1 VTPREPLPPPKD
13 VTAAPRRICLG
24 RGTFETVGFGLQ
36 APAAVP
42 VEVRAA
48 RRRVFRLSRA
58 VGEEGVRLERPAPF
72 EPGEEVELRLVLP
85 DGDETL
91 SLRAVIE
98 LSEEDLA
105 EGGARGGS
113 GLRLIEP
120 PHEARRAL
128 DGYVKRRLG
137 LRH

>member
-1 VTPREPLPPPKD
+1 M
-13 VTAAPRRICLG
+13 
-24 RGTFETVGFGLQ
+24 
-36 APAAVP
+36 
-42 VEVRAA
+42 
-48 RRRVFRLSRA
+48 
-58 VGEEGVRLERPAPF
+58 RLERPAPF
-72 EPGEEVELRLVLP
+72 EPGEVVEIRLVLP

-98 LSEEDLA
+98 LSEEEA
-105 EGGARGGS
+105 AAGGERGGT

-137 LRH
+137 LPHRGT

>member
-1 VTPREPLPPPKD
+1 
-13 VTAAPRRICLG
+13 
-24 RGTFETVGFGLQ
+24 
-36 APAAVP
+36 
-42 VEVRAA
+42 
-48 RRRVFRLSRA
+48 

-72 EPGEEVELRLVLP
+72 EAGEEVEIRLVLP

-98 LSEEDLA
+98 LSEEEAA

-137 LRH
+137 LPH